1 MFSGSYM
8 NQEPFAGDKKV
19 GQSMLYSTERKF
31 IDWAA
36 PRVPK
41 SIETYHLTLL
51 TIPICIGIIGFSYLA
66 RFDMNWFW
74 GVSVLIILQ
83 WVTDSLDGTVGR
95 LRGTGLVKWGY
106 YMDHFLDY
114 VFLCS
119 ILVGYALLLPEKFLY
134 FQFFILAIFGS
145 FMVNSFLAFAATNRF
160 RIEHLGIGPTELRLV
175 FVAVNTM
182 LILFGKTYLGWTLPT
197 ILVLSVLGLIFVVYR
212 TQREIWE
219 IDMEAKR
226 ENP

>member
-1 MFSGSYM
+1 M

-19 GQSMLYSTERKF
+19 GQSILYSAERKF

-41 SIETYHLTLL
+41 TIETYHLTLL
-51 TIPICIGIIGFSYLA
+51 TIPICLGIVGFSFLA
-66 RFDMNWFW
+66 KSDINWFW
-74 GVSVLIILQ
+74 CVSILIVLQ

-95 LRGTGLVKWGY
+95 LRNTGLVKWGY

-114 VFLCS
+114 IFLCS

-145 FMVNSFLAFAATNRF
+145 FMVNSFLAFATTNRF

-182 LILFGKTYLGWTLPT
+182 LIIFGKTYLGWTLPT
-197 ILVLSVLGLIFVVYR
+197 ILILSVLGLIFVVYR
-212 TQREIWE
+212 TQREIWD
-219 IDMEAKR
+219 IDMKAKQDK
-226 ENP
+226 P